1 VFILNG
7 NFPDDFPQD
16 EDPVPADG
24 VPHPMDGHVQHGNED
39 AGRQHDLN
47 GAGHHVH
54 VDFGINDQQMDD
66 VQQELQ
72 ARQPH
77 DQELQDWD
85 AWPKENQAENVGLD
99 VVQDPVD
106 AGAEGAGDDIVVQH
120 KEISFDQ

>member
-1 VFILNG
+1 
-7 NFPDDFPQD
+7 
-16 EDPVPADG
+16 
-24 VPHPMDGHVQHGNED
+24 
-39 AGRQHDLN
+39 
-47 GAGHHVH
+47 VH

-120 KEISFDQ
+120 QEISFDQ

>member
-7 NFPDDFPQD
+7 NFLDDFPQD

-66 VQQELQ
+66 VQQEL
-72 ARQPH
+72 
-77 DQELQDWD
+77 
-85 AWPKENQAENVGLD
+85 
-99 VVQDPVD
+99 
-106 AGAEGAGDDIVVQH
+106 
-120 KEISFDQ
+120 